1 MCFEAA
7 PVAHHALEMFLKA
20 ALINEGYTIFNP
32 NKLSQLDPSEKL
44 DEAHCAWS
52 LGTTPA
58 RQEFQFRA
66 RNPIQVPALGIATTT
81 VPGRTRNLIKRTAD
95 TTPRGAITLADQ
107 VQCRS

>member
-1 MCFEAA
+1 MMCFEAA

-52 LGTTPA
+52 LGTTP
-58 RQEFQFRA
+58 R
-66 RNPIQVPALGIATTT
+66 
-81 VPGRTRNLIKRTAD
+81 
-95 TTPRGAITLADQ
+95 
-107 VQCRS
+107 